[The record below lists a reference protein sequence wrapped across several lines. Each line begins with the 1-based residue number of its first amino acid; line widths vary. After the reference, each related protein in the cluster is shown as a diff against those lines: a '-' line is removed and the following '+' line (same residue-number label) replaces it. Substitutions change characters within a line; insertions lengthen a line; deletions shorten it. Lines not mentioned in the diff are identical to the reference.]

1 MRMGLMKGKRSEF
14 ESIDKVL
21 RYAGLRSTPARRAI
35 LDAMKDAGPLREDE
49 IASRVVHIAPDPATV
64 YRTLGTLEKIGLVR
78 RHRFH
83 DPVWY
88 FSLHLPGNP
97 ECSHAHF
104 VCDSCGEC
112 ECLEGTGLPDVP
124 HRIGDKVVT
133 GVEVVI
139 NGLCRD
145 CRASHD
151 KPDR

>member
-1 MRMGLMKGKRSEF
+1 MVAMRNKLPVCEPV
-14 ESIDKVL
+14 DKIL
-21 RYAGLRSTPARRAI
+21 KFAGLRSTPARRAI
-35 LDAMKDAGPLREDE
+35 LSAMMDSGPLREDE
-49 IASRVVHIAPDPATV
+49 IASRVENIAPDPATV

-112 ECLEGTGLPDVP
+112 ECLEGTDLPKVP
-124 HRIGDKVVT
+124 IKIGDKVVK
-133 GVEVVI
+133 GIEVVI
-139 NGLCRD
+139 NGLCGS
-145 CRASHD
+145 CRKS
-151 KPDR
+151 RS